1 MHQYLPDTQREVV
14 DPVRI
19 ALDHHAIIS
28 VTDKHGVI
36 TDANERFCLIS
47 GYTRDELI
55 GRKHSILKSGRHNDH
70 LYKALWETISLGRV
84 WHGVICNRRKNG
96 GVYWVQSTIVPI
108 CDDKGD
114 IQQYISIR
122 TDITDRVLAQ
132 EHSSHLSKVLDLTDQ
147 CVVMTDLYGRIT
159 YANHAVE
166 LMLGYTQASL
176 QGQACF
182 DFMPLKL
189 SARAQ
194 KQLTRIRTC
203 DFKWKGLL
211 PLLCADGS
219 TMVSISHIGVVANTV
234 GRPVCVF
241 NVFSDYSQEIARQTA
256 LTQAKEHAEQVSAV
270 KSAMLS
276 NTSHELRTPLNAIIG
291 FADLLAR
298 NLSDPK
304 HVSYAREIQFA
315 GRHLTSLIDGILDLA
330 SIEAGQDT
338 LRVELVDVA
347 ALVQDCLCLLQPMVG
362 DKSLHVMNGL
372 VQPVWVQADRLR
384 VMQVLLN
391 LLSNA
396 IKYSGVQGL
405 VTLACVPA
413 PAGYVRIAISDRGH
427 GIKAAQLNQLFKPFN
442 RLDARARG
450 IEGTGIG
457 LAISKRLV
465 ENMRGQIGV
474 SSEEGKGS
482 TFWIELPVDLHQ

>member
-1 MHQYLPDTQREVV
+1 
-14 DPVRI
+14 
-19 ALDHHAIIS
+19 
-28 VTDKHGVI
+28 
-36 TDANERFCLIS
+36 
-47 GYTRDELI
+47 
-55 GRKHSILKSGRHNDH
+55 
-70 LYKALWETISLGRV
+70 
-84 WHGVICNRRKNG
+84 
-96 GVYWVQSTIVPI
+96 
-108 CDDKGD
+108 
-114 IQQYISIR
+114 
-122 TDITDRVLAQ
+122 
-132 EHSSHLSKVLDLTDQ
+132 
-147 CVVMTDLYGRIT
+147 
-159 YANHAVE
+159 
-166 LMLGYTQASL
+166 
-176 QGQACF
+176 
-182 DFMPLKL
+182 
-189 SARAQ
+189 
-194 KQLTRIRTC
+194 
-203 DFKWKGLL
+203 
-211 PLLCADGS
+211 
-219 TMVSISHIGVVANTV
+219 VSISHIGVVANTV

-241 NVFSDYSQEIARQTA
+241 NVFSDYSQEIARRTA

-298 NLSDPK
+298 NLADPK